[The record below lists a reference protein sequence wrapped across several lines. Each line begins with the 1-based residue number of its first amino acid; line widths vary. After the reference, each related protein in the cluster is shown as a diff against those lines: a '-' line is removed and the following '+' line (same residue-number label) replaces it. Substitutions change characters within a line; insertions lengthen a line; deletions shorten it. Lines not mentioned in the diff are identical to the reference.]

1 MGMGHAFSSSLIMWA
16 IRRTSSF
23 ARRSQTFSAVT
34 FRAPYTEHIISSS
47 GHVDK
52 ALSPEASCGTRLL
65 SRYYSY
71 WHSRPTLNHHYSS
84 VAGTKSSGEEDDD
97 LMDGFSE
104 LEDATT
110 DKIQEKSVED
120 ETEDDIVLEPELSE
134 DEENDTTV
142 PEKTQQSKRASSVL
156 FKVIMDSP
164 VGPVPKALD
173 KWLEKGEN
181 ISRSDVSVAM
191 IEFRKRR
198 MYDKALQMSEWLESR
213 KQLEF
218 TEKDYASRVDL
229 IAKTRG
235 LNAAETYSGKIPES
249 FKTEVV
255 YQTLLANCVQSVNAT
270 KAEKVFTKMKELKFP
285 ITPFVCNQ
293 LLLLYMKTD
302 RKKVHEVLLLME
314 KENVKP
320 TLLTYRLL
328 IDIKG
333 RNNDISGMEKVVEA
347 MKAEDIDPDIKIQA
361 VLARHYINGGLKE
374 KAKVI
379 LQEIEG
385 SDLKDNRWAC
395 SVLLPLYASLG
406 SVADVNRVWDVCK
419 SNPQLD
425 ECIKAV
431 DAYGKLK
438 KVEEAEAAFDQMSKK
453 FKRIPS
459 RHYAAMLKVYANNK
473 MLSKGK
479 NLVKQMAE
487 SGCQIGPLTWDS
499 LVKLYIEA
507 GEVEKADSILRRAAE
522 QNRTKPFFITYMLI
536 MDEYARRG
544 DIHNAE
550 KMFHRMRQDGY
561 VSRLKQ
567 YHSLLRTYITAKTPA
582 YGFKERLKADN
593 VFPNK
598 AMAEQLAQVDA
609 FKKTAVSD
617 LLD

>member
-1 MGMGHAFSSSLIMWA
+1 MI
-16 IRRTSSF
+16 
-23 ARRSQTFSAVT
+23 
-34 FRAPYTEHIISSS
+34 
-47 GHVDK
+47 K
-52 ALSPEASCGTRLL
+52 
-65 SRYYSY
+65 YS
-71 WHSRPTLNHHYSS
+71 
-84 VAGTKSSGEEDDD
+84 
-97 LMDGFSE
+97 
-104 LEDATT
+104 
-110 DKIQEKSVED
+110 
-120 ETEDDIVLEPELSE
+120 
-134 DEENDTTV
+134 
-142 PEKTQQSKRASSVL
+142 
-156 FKVIMDSP
+156 
-164 VGPVPKALD
+164 
-173 KWLEKGEN
+173 
-181 ISRSDVSVAM
+181 
-191 IEFRKRR
+191 
-198 MYDKALQMSEWLESR
+198 
-213 KQLEF
+213 
-218 TEKDYASRVDL
+218 
-229 IAKTRG
+229 
-235 LNAAETYSGKIPES
+235 
-249 FKTEVV
+249 
-255 YQTLLANCVQSVNAT
+255 
-270 KAEKVFTKMKELKFP
+270 
-285 ITPFVCNQ
+285 
-293 LLLLYMKTD
+293 LLL
-302 RKKVHEVLLLME
+302 
-314 KENVKP
+314 
-320 TLLTYRLL
+320 
-328 IDIKG
+328 
-333 RNNDISGMEKVVEA
+333 
-347 MKAEDIDPDIKIQA
+347 QA
-361 VLARHYINGGLKE
+361 VLAWHYINGGLKE

-385 SDLKDNRWAC
+385 SDLKENRWAC

-438 KVEEAEAAFDQMSKK
+438 KVEEAEVAFDQMSKK

-499 LVKLYIEA
+499 LVKLYIDA

-522 QNRTKPFFITYMLI
+522 QNRVKPFFITYISI

-567 YHSLLRTYITAKTPA
+567 YHSLLRAYITAKAPA

-598 AMAEQLAQVDA
+598 AMAEQLIQVDA